1 MVRRKKSNVLL
12 KCEERV
18 FTAFAEVVL
27 GLNFDD
33 RPDDRHDLLKYA
45 DRHMRCCS
53 WDKRLVFRGALWFM
67 ELAAI
72 TYYGSFTRMSR
83 MSFEKRT
90 RYIRAWHATWWSP
103 KRMVKRFLDAT
114 VFLNYYTI
122 PRVAKEIGYEPAFKP
137 PMPTPS
143 FPREQLVAEIPEK
156 NVELSADVVVV
167 GSGAGGAAAARELAE
182 KGHSVIVLEEGGWF
196 EADSF
201 GKDTM
206 AMSRLLYRDAGV
218 VNTYGWP
225 FILTPVGC
233 CVGGT
238 TVINSGTCFRVPNDV
253 LENWVRDHGLAGWD
267 PKRMAPIFERVEKN
281 LGVATARDEVQGAS
295 GPLIKR
301 GIEKMGHKLIS
312 VDRNVPECCGSGICV
327 IGCPTNAK
335 RSSQIS
341 YLPQAMSA
349 GAKVIANVRIDRV
362 CWSGRHAKGVEGRF
376 VDHTTGKRGPHMRVN
391 AKIVVLACGTLFT
404 PGVLSNSG
412 IPDPSG
418 QRGKNLTL
426 HPASKVYALFDEEV
440 RGWEGIPQGYYCDAL
455 AKEGVKFE
463 GVFLSPAFTSTTVLM
478 MGKEHREVMER
489 YRNIACFGM
498 MVEDATMGRVAR
510 WFGDTPFVW
519 YNINSG
525 DLAKYQKGYAFL
537 AEAFFKAGA
546 TKVYPGIHTLPMVTR
561 EQGAKAIRQ
570 LNLRNKDLD
579 LQAFHPL
586 GTCQMGAD
594 PRNSVV
600 DGMGRVYGVDNVFVA
615 DGSIFPTSLGVNPMV
630 TIMAAATKIADNI
643 SREHL

>member
-1 MVRRKKSNVLL
+1 MARRKKSNVLL

-18 FTAFAEVVL
+18 FMAFAEVVL
-27 GLNFDD
+27 GLSFDE
-33 RPDDRHDLLKYA
+33 RSDDHHDLLKYA
-45 DRHMRCCS
+45 DQQMRCYS
-53 WDKRLVFRGALWFM
+53 WDKRLVFRCVLWFM

-83 MSFEKRT
+83 MPLEKRT
-90 RYIRAWHATWWSP
+90 RYVRAWHATWWST
-103 KRMVKRFLDAT
+103 KRMMKRFLDVS

-122 PRVAKEIGYEPAFKP
+122 PRVAKEIGYDPTFKP
-137 PMPTPS
+137 LLSVPS
-143 FPREQLVAEIPEK
+143 FPREQLVTTMPEK
-156 NVELSADVVVV
+156 DVELSADVVVV

-182 KGHSVIVLEEGGWF
+182 KGYSVIVLEEGGWF

-206 AMSRLLYRDAGV
+206 AMARLLYRDAGV

-238 TVINSGTCFRVPNDV
+238 TVINSGTCFRVPNDI
-253 LENWVRDHGLAGWD
+253 LEKWVYDHGLAGWE
-267 PKRMAPIFERVEKN
+267 PERMAPIFERVEKN
-281 LGVATARDEVQGAS
+281 LGVAQACDEMQGAS
-295 GPLIKR
+295 GRIIAR
-301 GIEKMGHKLIS
+301 GVAKMGHKLIPL
-312 VDRNVPECCGSGICV
+312 DRNVPECCGSGSCV
-327 IGCPTNAK
+327 LGCPTNAK

-341 YLPQAMSA
+341 YLPQAMTA
-349 GAKVIANVRIDRV
+349 GAKVIANVRVDRV
-362 CWSGRHAKGVEGRF
+362 RWDGRHAKGVEGRF
-376 VDHTTGKRGPHMRVN
+376 VEHITSRRGPHIRVN

-404 PGVLSNSG
+404 PGILSRSG

-440 RGWEGIPQGYYCDAL
+440 RGWEGIPQGYYCDAMV
-455 AKEGVKFE
+455 KEGVKFE
-463 GVFLSPAFTSTTVLM
+463 GVFLSPAFASATVLM
-478 MGKEHREVMER
+478 MGREHREVMEH
-489 YRNIACFGM
+489 YRNIACFGL
-498 MVEDATMGRVAR
+498 MVEDATMGRIAR
-510 WFGDTPFVW
+510 WFGDSPFVW
-519 YNINSG
+519 YNINHA
-525 DLAKYQKGYAFL
+525 DMPKYKKGYAFL
-537 AEAFFKAGA
+537 AEAFFEAGA
-546 TKVYPGIHTLPMVTR
+546 KKVYPGIHTLPMVTR
-561 EQGAKAIRQ
+561 EQGAKAIWD
-570 LNLRNKDLD
+570 LNLRSKDLD

-600 DGMGRVYGVDNVFVA
+600 DGMGRVYGVDNVFIV